1 MEAKNLEENLWE
13 VYERRGEKYGLTG
26 EKLLQF
32 IKENV
37 EKEELKAKE
46 RVDRE
51 DRLALRNLEKEKLEM
66 KKLDA
71 DRQEKLEKEK
81 LEMKKLDADR
91 QERLEKEKRDI
102 NNIPESEWTKYVLEA
117 FRGESVSV
125 LQMLGRPEHKSYNEI
140 KQHLL
145 DFHNKT
151 EEHYRNL
158 FHNSIMTET
167 EHPTAYINKLE
178 SYLNNYIKMAGINAS
193 DPQQI
198 IELMLVDKILNISS
212 SKLFSFIKLKK
223 VNCKKDLISTLSD
236 YKDSNQDV
244 PMFKSKND
252 NTFSAIR
259 HKNRSQ
265 YSYNDNRYR
274 SLPARFPYRMQRTCY
289 YCHNPGH
296 NIAKCKLYL
305 NRNRYV
311 NNGQVKESRYIPNR
325 QYHRNSNDRSSGSYQ
340 GQYRNR
346 QSPNNSPPR
355 HNNDR
360 GRSLNRNNKVHN
372 VNALLS
378 NNGNLIFY
386 PCFLNNKPVMC
397 LRDTG
402 ATCVVVD
409 VSLVPHECMMDSSED
424 IKLGNGHT
432 LSCKKA
438 MIDIDTP
445 WISGK
450 IEAIAM
456 TSPVAPLIIGLVG
469 KDHISSRDAKLS
481 RPNLNVTGE
490 TFIPLLSRMDE
501 CILYLKSNPRYK
513 ECDVY
518 LARFRQCLNKALSL
532 IKNHVN
538 NVLLTATQQ
547 VQPKKDSPNITD
559 NAFTLF
565 YGKFRAN
572 APRVKAL
579 TEQLELR
586 TEKDNEYANALA
598 DCQAFYF
605 SQRETL
611 LGPSIATTI
620 SDLASKHIRD
630 HCALMRSGCAFMVH
644 VCEDEYQLYFNFFSK
659 ATPLLDAML
668 ERICNNLYDV
678 FRPLIIHI
686 NHLET
691 LSELCSI
698 LKVEMMEE
706 HIKQNPQELAAFESI
721 CQQMLMDIQ
730 ERLVYRTYIYIKSDI
745 LQYNA
750 APGDLAY
757 PEKLEMMES
766 IAESIK
772 KGKATKKVHSRT
784 PSNASSTSQEVAML
798 TGAAD
803 SSNDSSFVSNGSVK
817 NGEGN
822 EEDELQEISLERSLD
837 DTGSNMP
844 MSPADLH
851 GMWYPTVRRA
861 LVTLSK
867 LYRCIDKTTFQGLSQ
882 EALQACINSLR
893 NAKDGIIKRKQST
906 LDGELFLIKHLLI
919 LREQIAPFQAD
930 FSIRETHLDFS
941 KFKGQSNIQ
950 ESLFSPQ
957 YFLLYL

>member
-1 MEAKNLEENLWE
+1 MADTYLNYKPVDLRVIHDRVSLWEAKTDAKAPLSSEQKNLVHDLGCTSAQRPLPKNLPEDDTQSLTPARLPSQDKDKVDDTSGLSSFMKDLKLPYTNKIENAQQFFSWFSELEEALERDDGGLYRQYTDELTQYKDQCSNILTE
-13 VYERRGEKYGLTG
+13 VNKALDY
-26 EKLLQF
+26 LQQLSGQYVHVAT
-32 IKENV
+32 KTNALH
-37 EKEELKAKE
+37 EECE
-46 RVDRE
+46 
-51 DRLALRNLEKEKLEM
+51 
-66 KKLDA
+66 
-71 DRQEKLEKEK
+71 
-81 LEMKKLDADR
+81 
-91 QERLEKEKRDI
+91 
-102 NNIPESEWTKYVLEA
+102 
-117 FRGESVSV
+117 
-125 LQMLGRPEHKSYNEI
+125 
-140 KQHLL
+140 HLL
-145 DFHNKT
+145 AEQTHLMDLA
-151 EEHYRNL
+151 E
-158 FHNSIMTET
+158 SIS
-167 EHPTAYINKLE
+167 NKL
-178 SYLNNYIKMAGINAS
+178 SYFN
-193 DPQQI
+193 
-198 IELMLVDKILNISS
+198 ELDSIS
-212 SKLFSFIKLKK
+212 
-223 VNCKKDLISTLSD
+223 
-236 YKDSNQDV
+236 
-244 PMFKSKND
+244 
-252 NTFSAIR
+252 
-259 HKNRSQ
+259 
-265 YSYNDNRYR
+265 
-274 SLPARFPYRMQRTCY
+274 
-289 YCHNPGH
+289 
-296 NIAKCKLYL
+296 
-305 NRNRYV
+305 
-311 NNGQVKESRYIPNR
+311 
-325 QYHRNSNDRSSGSYQ
+325 
-340 GQYRNR
+340 
-346 QSPNNSPPR
+346 
-355 HNNDR
+355 
-360 GRSLNRNNKVHN
+360 
-372 VNALLS
+372 
-378 NNGNLIFY
+378 
-386 PCFLNNKPVMC
+386 
-397 LRDTG
+397 
-402 ATCVVVD
+402 
-409 VSLVPHECMMDSSED
+409 
-424 IKLGNGHT
+424 
-432 LSCKKA
+432 
-438 MIDIDTP
+438 
-445 WISGK
+445 
-450 IEAIAM
+450 
-456 TSPVAPLIIGLVG
+456 
-469 KDHISSRDAKLS
+469 AKLS

-706 HIKQNPQELAAFESI
+706 HVKQNPQELAAFESI

-772 KGKATKKVHSRT
+772 SGKSHQKKSTHVRHQM
-784 PSNASSTSQEVAML
+784 PLSTSQEVAML

-803 SSNDSSFVSNGSVK
+803 SSNDSSFVSNGSVR

-861 LVTLSK
+861 LETLSK
-867 LYRCIDKTTFQGLSQ
+867 LYRCIDIQTGFKDGALAYILLELNICYDGPWTSLLICIPSRDVLTLDDITSIHNGPSGLQNKTTYMVITAINRAQFINDAWNLVNAYNNGLLKSTEEDLKILTGTEQ
-882 EALQACINSLR
+882 SREMTNT
-893 NAKDGIIKRKQST
+893 NEGAKLAANTVTGEIKTTTENCSRIFTSHLTQLGGII
-906 LDGELFLIKHLLI
+906 FLKKHLT
-919 LREQIAPFQAD
+919 RRPETSDEQTRTRGDHISSLWRRRSSLGCEGKRGATRCG
-930 FSIRETHLDFS
+930 SIHHLV
-941 KFKGQSNIQ
+941 
-950 ESLFSPQ
+950 
-957 YFLLYL
+957 

>member
-37 EKEELKAKE
+37 EKEEAKAQARLQLDKE
-46 RVDRE
+46 RIDRE
-51 DRLALRNLEKEKLEM
+51 ERLALRNLEKEKLEM

-71 DRQEKLEKEK
+71 DRQERLEKEK
-81 LEMKKLDADR
+81 LDR
-91 QERLEKEKRDI
+91 QERLEKEKIQLEIKRLEAEIEMKRIDSEQHTKTLQKNNTGGRPHVAQFNSKDGNI
-102 NNIPESEWTKYVLEA
+102 DAYLANFESILTVNNIPESEWTKYVLEA

-274 SLPARFPYRMQRTCY
+274 SLPARFPNRMQRTCY

-311 NNGQVKESRYIPNR
+311 NNGQVQESRYIPNR
-325 QYHRNSNDRSSGSYQ
+325 QYHRNSNDRSSGRYQ
-340 GQYRNR
+340 GQYQNR

-456 TSPVAPLIIGLVG
+456 TSPVAPLIIGLILFGIAPDVNMEFVDVVLGGVTKG
-469 KDHISSRDAKLS
+469 KPYLTDMHVTKDNKFIVDSSQDWNLINASESGQKTTLVFLRKLVSVDPEDLPIKVWNCVWLGNCGAVCHIDR
-481 RPNLNVTGE
+481 GE
-490 TFIPLLSRMDE
+490 IVLKQKWHLLSVA
-501 CILYLKSNPRYK
+501 P
-513 ECDVY
+513 V
-518 LARFRQCLNKALSL
+518 A
-532 IKNHVN
+532 
-538 NVLLTATQQ
+538 
-547 VQPKKDSPNITD
+547 PSP
-559 NAFTLF
+559 
-565 YGKFRAN
+565 G
-572 APRVKAL
+572 
-579 TEQLELR
+579 
-586 TEKDNEYANALA
+586 
-598 DCQAFYF
+598 
-605 SQRETL
+605 
-611 LGPSIATTI
+611 
-620 SDLASKHIRD
+620 
-630 HCALMRSGCAFMVH
+630 
-644 VCEDEYQLYFNFFSK
+644 
-659 ATPLLDAML
+659 
-668 ERICNNLYDV
+668 
-678 FRPLIIHI
+678 
-686 NHLET
+686 
-691 LSELCSI
+691 
-698 LKVEMMEE
+698 
-706 HIKQNPQELAAFESI
+706 
-721 CQQMLMDIQ
+721 
-730 ERLVYRTYIYIKSDI
+730 
-745 LQYNA
+745 
-750 APGDLAY
+750 
-757 PEKLEMMES
+757 
-766 IAESIK
+766 
-772 KGKATKKVHSRT
+772 
-784 PSNASSTSQEVAML
+784 
-798 TGAAD
+798 
-803 SSNDSSFVSNGSVK
+803 
-817 NGEGN
+817 
-822 EEDELQEISLERSLD
+822 
-837 DTGSNMP
+837 
-844 MSPADLH
+844 
-851 GMWYPTVRRA
+851 
-861 LVTLSK
+861 
-867 LYRCIDKTTFQGLSQ
+867 
-882 EALQACINSLR
+882 
-893 NAKDGIIKRKQST
+893 
-906 LDGELFLIKHLLI
+906 
-919 LREQIAPFQAD
+919 
-930 FSIRETHLDFS
+930 
-941 KFKGQSNIQ
+941 
-950 ESLFSPQ
+950 
-957 YFLLYL
+957 LLYL